1 MANSKQGLYFIAAL
15 ALCLLIL
22 VVFLATG
29 TQLQAERGIT
39 QGLTNIQVDYV
50 ENFKLTL
57 KDNMLSPISLFLLQ
71 LVIIIAATKTTGY
84 LFKKIGLPGIVGE
97 IVAGILLG
105 PSVLGAVFPSYIHY
119 VFPKGSTED
128 LNLFS
133 RLGLMLFVF
142 IVGLQLNFPHKS
154 SMLTKLKNNS
164 LLFFPFLA
172 GVILAYIT
180 YADVAPI
187 PVLFI
192 PFALFV
198 GMVFSV
204 AAYPLFLFSKQNEP
218 THDIVP
224 VGQTALANSA
234 INNVGVWCMLAI
246 VIAAGRSAGGV
257 NTLVTIG
264 IAILFVVGMFKMVR
278 PLLHSIYE
286 KINKNNFHS
295 TNTLVMAFS
304 VLLLA
309 SLFTRFIGIHSLF
322 GAFIAGA
329 IMPRNLAFRKFVTDR
344 TEYIAVILLLPLF
357 IAYSG
362 LRTHMELLNS
372 SYEVTIVL
380 ILLAAVLGSKLLGS
394 FLLSKYGQAEKDVA
408 IGQGTLI
415 DTTGLIEL
423 IILNIGL
430 GIGVFS
436 VYFFT
441 ILVVVCILSILLFKP
456 LQYIISK
463 RYSL

>member
-1 MANSKQGLYFIAAL
+1 MANSKKALYFIAAL
-15 ALCLLIL
+15 ALCMLIL
-22 VVFLATG
+22 ACFLATG
-29 TQLQAERGIT
+29 TQLQADKGI
-39 QGLTNIQVDYV
+39 QGSTHIQVDYV
-50 ENFKLTL
+50 ENFKHTL

-71 LVIIIAATKTTGY
+71 LVIIVAATKITGY
-84 LFKKIGLPGIVGE
+84 LFKKLGMPGIVGE
-97 IVAGILLG
+97 IVAGIALG
-105 PSVLGAVFPSYIHY
+105 PSLLGAIFPAYIHY

-133 RLGLMLFVF
+133 RLGLILFVF
-142 IVGLQLNFPHKS
+142 IVGLQLNYRAQSGLLDKVKS
-154 SMLTKLKNNS
+154 NS

-180 YADVAPI
+180 YADVAPV
-187 PVLFI
+187 PVAFI
-192 PFALFV
+192 PFALFL
-198 GMVFSV
+198 GMVVSV
-204 AAYPLFLFSKQNEP
+204 AAYPLFLFNKLNDNAENVMPIGLPAS
-218 THDIVP
+218 
-224 VGQTALANSA
+224 ANSA
-234 INNVGVWCMLAI
+234 INNIGVWCMLAF

-264 IAILFVVGMFKMVR
+264 IAILFVVGMFKIAR

-304 VLLLA
+304 VLLLSA
-309 SLFTRFIGIHSLF
+309 LFTRFIGIHSLF
-322 GAFIAGA
+322 GAFVAGA
-329 IMPRNLAFRKFVTDR
+329 IMPRNVAFRKFVTDR

-362 LRTHMELLNS
+362 LRTHIELLNS
-372 SYEVTIVL
+372 SYEFSI
-380 ILLAAVLGSKLLGS
+380 ILLLLAVILGSKLLGS
-394 FLLSKYGQAEKDVA
+394 FLLSKYAKPEKDDA

-436 VYFFT
+436 IYFFSM
-441 ILVVVCILSILLFKP
+441 LVVVCVLSILLFKP